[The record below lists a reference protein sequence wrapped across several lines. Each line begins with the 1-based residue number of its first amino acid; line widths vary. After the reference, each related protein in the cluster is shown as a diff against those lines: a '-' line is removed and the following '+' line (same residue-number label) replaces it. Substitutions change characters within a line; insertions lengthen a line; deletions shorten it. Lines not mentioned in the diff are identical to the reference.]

1 MCTICTTQKGV
12 EIARYNGVTTCYNGV
27 TIEKKNMDH
36 HADEATAFRQ
46 YMLLGPPMSFFEYAG
61 SVAVAAPPKLW
72 TPPPTRR
79 ATVPSLSMQADSGT

>member
-27 TIEKKNMDH
+27 TIEKKHMDH

-61 SVAVAAPPKLW
+61 AFFEYPH
-72 TPPPTRR
+72 TPPL
-79 ATVPSLSMQADSGT
+79 LSHFHSCLCLHALLRPQ